1 MPAAYA
7 DTRWLIA
14 ASPGTTITI
23 AGTAYKANQLTSLQN
38 AQLFQDDGLK
48 NRMRY
53 TGTAT
58 RLFLVTAAIE
68 LGRDSGTG
76 TIGGM
81 FLFKNGSALTVPVQM
96 SVRLGTGANDPGEG
110 AMAAIISLDQ
120 NDYIEIWITS
130 NQSGD
135 VCRIR
140 SGQVSI
146 VSIT

>member
-14 ASPGTTITI
+14 ASSGTYIPV
-23 AGTAYKANQLTSLQN
+23 AGTPVKPNQLTSLQN
-38 AQLFQDDGLK
+38 ALLFTDDGLK

-53 TGTAT
+53 TGPTT
-58 RLFLVTAAIE
+58 RLFLVVAAIE

-81 FLFKNGSALTVPVQM
+81 FLYKNGSALSTPVYM
-96 SVRLGTGANDPGEG
+96 DVRLGSGANDPGEG
-110 AMAAIISLDQ
+110 AMTAIVSLDQ

-130 NQSGD
+130 YTALD
-135 VCRIR
+135 TIRIR

-146 VSIT
+146 LSIT